1 MGDEQELFSK
11 ITFIKLIQK
20 NYKGDGLELNQ
31 GDIALVS
38 NEKCYNMLKDTPEK
52 FEELDIKDIS
62 TDTLKYIYDNKNIL
76 IEKDD
81 GRLIYESVLYDFLVK
96 SPLKLKGESKIV
108 NLDKEESEK
117 SFTDIEA
124 NSKKSR
130 NVFVIHGR
138 NEKARKA
145 LFQFLRAIDLAPL
158 EWSQL
163 IAETEKG
170 SPYIGEILDKAFQ
183 TAQAVIVLMT
193 GDDLAK
199 LRDIYLIKD

>member
-31 GDIALVS
+31 VDIALVS

-108 NLDKEESEK
+108 NLDKEES
-117 SFTDIEA
+117 
-124 NSKKSR
+124 
-130 NVFVIHGR
+130 
-138 NEKARKA
+138 
-145 LFQFLRAIDLAPL
+145 
-158 EWSQL
+158 
-163 IAETEKG
+163 
-170 SPYIGEILDKAFQ
+170 
-183 TAQAVIVLMT
+183 
-193 GDDLAK
+193 
-199 LRDIYLIKD
+199 